1 MIKNLEQVRACVRK
15 LFHIITSSVFEMQI
29 NKSCIV
35 TCQLY
40 HRHATESLII
50 TFLLSKVIKDKQV
63 VVSGNY
69 QFKVTATYHAVKW
82 LFGGKFEGS
91 EGEMTKLFLV
101 YSINFQQ
108 KKSYFGI
115 WKCRIDE

>member
-1 MIKNLEQVRACVRK
+1 MIKNLEQVRACVST

-29 NKSCIV
+29 NNSCIV

-40 HRHATESLII
+40 HRHTAESLVI
-50 TFLLSKVIKDKQV
+50 TFLFSKVIKDEQV
-63 VVSGNY
+63 VEGNY
-69 QFKVTATYHAVKW
+69 QFKATATYHAVKW
-82 LFGGKFEGS
+82 LFEGKCEGS

-108 KKSYFGI
+108 KKVI
-115 WKCRIDE
+115 